1 MIAMVIPHLRRQAR
15 LLSDQTLIRYTLVSV
30 GALAV
35 DMGSFLLLLAL
46 GAPAVRASALGY
58 GLGIVTHW
66 LLSSRLVFHRDLAP
80 AGAARRRQQALFL
93 ATALFGLALTTFVVG
108 GLARLGL
115 DPRGAKL
122 IAIVLSFAASWLL
135 RRRLVFR

>member
-1 MIAMVIPHLRRQAR
+1 MIAMVIPCAP
-15 LLSDQTLIRYTLVSV
+15 T
-30 GALAV
+30 GAAPERPDADPLHA
-35 DMGSFLLLLAL
+35 GQRGRAGRGHGQFLLLLAL
-46 GAPAVRASALGY
+46 GAPAVSASALGY
-58 GLGIVTHW
+58 GLGIVAHW

-108 GLARLGL
+108 GLARIGL

-122 IAIVLSFAASWLL
+122 VAIVLSFAASWLL